1 MLLKDNLHYT
11 GIVTSFLLNDEKYLI
26 LKRSDNVKSMK
37 GLWGGVSGVIEGNED
52 PLKRAKREIFEET
65 AIREEQISL
74 LRTSNEI
81 QVRSPQYSNHGWI
94 VFPFLFST
102 RESKIKLNW
111 ENSEY
116 RWISTNEIS
125 KYQTVPSLDKVL
137 ASLL

>member
-1 MLLKDNLHYT
+1 MLLKDDLHYT
-11 GIVTSFLLNDEKYLI
+11 RIVTSFLSNDEKYLI

-52 PLKRAKREIFEET
+52 PIKRAKKEILEET
-65 AIREEQISL
+65 GMREDLISL
-74 LRTSNEI
+74 LRTAKEI
-81 QVRSPQYSNHGWI
+81 RVISTQYSNHEWI

-102 RESKIKLNW
+102 RESKIRLNW

-116 RWISTNEIS
+116 RWISANEIS

-137 ASLL
+137 ASLM